1 MMQTLLKSKCS
12 GSPSHGIGLELPLSR
27 GLLTRHHPIPKFTRP
42 MHLER
47 GNKNLQTFSKHLL
60 EWRTLDFCFLIAT
73 NSLS

>member
-1 MMQTLLKSKCS
+1 MMQTLFKTKCF
-12 GSPSHGIGLELPLSR
+12 GSPPHGIGPELPLSR

-47 GNKNLQTFSKHLL
+47 EHKNLQTFSKRLF
-60 EWRTLDFCFLIAT
+60 EWRTLDFCFLIAI